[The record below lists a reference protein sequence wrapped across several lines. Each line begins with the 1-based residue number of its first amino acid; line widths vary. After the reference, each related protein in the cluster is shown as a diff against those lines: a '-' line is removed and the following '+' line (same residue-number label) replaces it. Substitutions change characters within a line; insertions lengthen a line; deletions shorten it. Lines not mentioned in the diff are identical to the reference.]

1 MHQAQLSRPG
11 GRVALDFNN
20 GVFEADGAGVRRNF
34 RAHELSPASQHA
46 RDCHGLFPAAR
57 TDQSADDAAKGFGVA
72 RALSRAAIATHDA
85 GVPPLRSPGFLL
97 RGGSRHDRTKIAHDF
112 IRREGIQ
119 GRLAAFLSRHSHT
132 GQ

>member
-20 GVFEADGAGVRRNF
+20 GVFEADGAGVCRDF
-34 RAHELSPASQHA
+34 RTHELSPAGQHT
-46 RDCHGLFPAAR
+46 RDRHGLFPAAR
-57 TDQSADDAAKGFGVA
+57 TNQGTDDATEGFGVA
-72 RALSRAAIATHDA
+72 RALSGAAIATHDA
-85 GVPPLRSPGFLL
+85 RVPPLRSPRFLL
-97 RGGSRHDRTKIAHDF
+97 RGGSRHDRTKITHDF

-119 GRLAAFLSRHSHT
+119 GRLAAFLSRHSHA